1 MGGKCFGIQVRL
13 SNFLFFFFSVM
24 FFLKLLIGL
33 FLRPERWET
42 IPKAAASIPGI
53 FGNMMTFLGGP
64 RACIGYR
71 FAIVEYARL
80 SFRIVCQWYLG

>member
-13 SNFLFFFFSVM
+13 SNFYFYFIM
-24 FFLKLLIGL
+24 FLLIGL
-33 FLRPERWET
+33 LLRPERWET
-42 IPKAAASIPGI
+42 IPKAAASIPSI

-71 FAIVEYARL
+71 FAIIEYARL
-80 SFRIVCQWYLG
+80 SFWIV